1 MSVHGY
7 KKLFNFLKFTLHI
20 EVIQMEIEFFVI
32 NKEAQFAKIA
42 LISFTSDLNFLYILV
57 VQQMPLVME
66 NLKVTRTKIMIYVK
80 RGVGTKRF
88 FNMLI

>member
-20 EVIQMEIEFFVI
+20 EVIQMEIEFFI

-42 LISFTSDLNFLYILV
+42 IISFTSDFNFLYILV
-57 VQQMPLVME
+57 VQQMPLMME
-66 NLKVTRTKIMIYVK
+66 N
-80 RGVGTKRF
+80 
-88 FNMLI
+88 